1 MKLSGKR
8 LILATTIVETAMALG
23 IGTAILAA
31 LTTASVALQ
40 RSFVA
45 IEDYTKGMNDQ
56 MRISDY
62 LALDMRR
69 AFSVNLTGSCQ
80 SPPLTVTLTIP
91 NFYASANVPNDPKI
105 TSVTGWP
112 YKKHH
117 HHKHQNIILNQVVD
131 YAPVASPT
139 ATNMT
144 VVYIFDNGAQTLTR
158 NVYLGSFIPPTPVDS
173 SKLTASQVIATD
185 VKDFCVTISDLDE
198 TATTQITFQPRFR
211 SVASS
216 AAIAATT
223 YFQTTLTR
231 NTR

>member
-1 MKLSGKR
+1 MKLSRKR
-8 LILATTIVETAMALG
+8 RLFGTTLVETAVALG

-45 IEDYTKGMNDQ
+45 IEDYSKGMNDQ

-69 AFSVNLTGSCQ
+69 AFSINLSGSCQ
-80 SPPLTVTLTIP
+80 SPPVTVTLTIP
-91 NFYASANVPNDPKI
+91 NFYASADVPNDPKV

-131 YAPVASPT
+131 YAPVASPNST
-139 ATNMT
+139 TLT
-144 VVYIFDNGAQTLTR
+144 VTYVFDNGASTLTR
-158 NVYLGSFIPPTPVDS
+158 NVNGVAT
-173 SKLTASQVIATD
+173 VIATD

-211 SVASS
+211 TVASAS
-216 AAIAATT
+216 AIAATT